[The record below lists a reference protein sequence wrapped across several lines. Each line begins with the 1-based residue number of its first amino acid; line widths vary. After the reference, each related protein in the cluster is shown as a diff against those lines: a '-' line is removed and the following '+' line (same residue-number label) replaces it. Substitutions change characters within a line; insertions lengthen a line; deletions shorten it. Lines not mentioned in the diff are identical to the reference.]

1 MTPPRQS
8 TPCPWCTHEAT
19 SDDDFRTH
27 LMVEHRKSELARYVL
42 DRQRAAGGD
51 GREAEESEVDSQSDA
66 DGRSDSDDESDA
78 ERELL
83 AR

>member
-27 LMVEHRKSELARYVL
+27 LMVEHRKSELARFVL
-42 DRQRAAGGD
+42 ERQRSAGGD
-51 GREAEESEVDSQSDA
+51 GREAEESNLEDQSDA
-66 DGRSDSDDESDA
+66 DDESDA
-78 ERELL
+78 EREML

>member
-27 LMVEHRKSELARYVL
+27 LMVEHRKSELARFVL
-42 DRQRAAGGD
+42 ERQRAAGGD
-51 GREAEESEVDSQSDA
+51 GREAEESNLEDQSDA
-66 DGRSDSDDESDA
+66 DDESDA
-78 ERELL
+78 EREML